1 MDTLIKTLETKD
13 FEIREN
19 VSFKTLTTYKT
30 GGICKYL
37 VSPKNID
44 SLIQLLR
51 ILKNSNI
58 NYKVL
63 GNGSNILVSDDT
75 FNGVVIKLDKLND
88 LEINGKTVTVGAGH
102 SLISLSLI
110 CSNKGLSGLEWASG
124 IPGTVGGAV
133 YMNAGAY
140 LKSVSDSLIEIK
152 VLDNELNIVTIKNE
166 ELGFGYRKSN
176 LMDNKFIVL
185 SANFMLE
192 EGEKDEI
199 LKVIKDRKE
208 RRMSS
213 QPLEYPSAGSV
224 FRNPEGDYA
233 GRLVEECGL
242 KGKQIGGAQISEKH
256 ANFVINKGNA
266 TSSDIKSLIELA
278 KSEVYEKFNIEL
290 KVEQEFFNWE

>member
-213 QPLEYPSAGSV
+213 QPLEYPSAGSI

-256 ANFVINKGNA
+256 ANFVINKDNA
-266 TSSDIKSLIELA
+266 TSSDIKQLIELA
-278 KSEVYEKFNIEL
+278 KSEVYKKFNIEL

>member
-88 LEINGKTVTVGAGH
+88 LEINEKTVTAGAGH

-152 VLDNELNIVTIKNE
+152 ALDNELNVVTIKKE
-166 ELGFGYRKSN
+166 KLGFGYRKSN
-176 LMDNKFIVL
+176 LMENKFIVL
-185 SANFMLE
+185 SASFMLE
-192 EGEKDEI
+192 DGEKDEI

-208 RRMSS
+208 RRMTS

-242 KGKQIGGAQISEKH
+242 KGKTIGGAQISEKH

-266 TSSDIKSLIELA
+266 TSNDIKELIELA
-278 KSEVYEKFNIEL
+278 KSEVYKKFNIEL

>member
-1 MDTLIKTLETKD
+1 MDTLINTLETTN
-13 FEIREN
+13 FEIKEN

-37 VSPKNID
+37 VSPKNVE
-44 SLIQLLR
+44 SLIELIK

-63 GNGSNILVSDDT
+63 GNGSNVLVSDDT

-88 LEINGKTVTVGAGH
+88 LEFNGTTVTVGAGH
-102 SLISLSLI
+102 SLISLSLT

-140 LKSVSDSLIEIK
+140 LKSVADSLIEIK
-152 VLDNELNIVTIKNE
+152 ALDNNLNVVTITNK

-185 SANFMLE
+185 SASFMLE
-192 EGEKDEI
+192 DGEKDEI

-242 KGKQIGGAQISEKH
+242 KGKTIGGAQISEKH
-256 ANFVINKGNA
+256 ANFVINKDNA
-266 TSSDIKSLIELA
+266 TSNDIKELIELA
-278 KSEVYEKFNIEL
+278 KSEVYKKFNIEL

>member
-1 MDTLIKTLETKD
+1 MDTVINTLETTNFDIK
-13 FEIREN
+13 EN

-37 VSPKNID
+37 VSPKNVE
-44 SLIQLLR
+44 SLIELIK

-58 NYKVL
+58 DYKIL
-63 GNGSNILVSDDT
+63 GNGSNILVSDET

-88 LEINGKTVTVGAGH
+88 LEINDTTITVGAGH
-102 SLISLSLI
+102 SLISLALT

-140 LKSVSDSLIEIK
+140 LKSVSDFLIEIK
-152 VLDNELNIVTIKNE
+152 MLDNDLSIKTLKCE
-166 ELGFGYRKSN
+166 ELGFSYRKSN
-176 LMDNKFIVL
+176 LMDNKYIVL
-185 SANFMLE
+185 SATFKLVD
-192 EGEKDEI
+192 GEKDEI

-256 ANFVINKGNA
+256 ANFVINKDNA
-266 TSSDIKSLIELA
+266 TSSDIKFLIELA
-278 KSEVYEKFNIEL
+278 KSEVYKKFNIEL
-290 KVEQEFFNWE
+290 KIEQEFFNWE

>member
-1 MDTLIKTLETKD
+1 MDTLIKTLETKN

-75 FNGVVIKLDKLND
+75 FNGVIIKLDKLND
-88 LEINGKTVTVGAGH
+88 LEINEKTVTVGAGH
-102 SLISLSLI
+102 SLISLSLT
-110 CSNKGLSGLEWASG
+110 CSNKGLSGLEWLSG

-140 LKSVSDSLIEIK
+140 LKSISDSLIEIK
-152 VLDNELNIVTIKNE
+152 VLDNELNVKTLKNE

-185 SANFMLE
+185 SASFMLE

-208 RRMSS
+208 RRITS

-242 KGKQIGGAQISEKH
+242 KGKTIGGAQISEKH
-256 ANFVINKGNA
+256 ANFVINKDNA
-266 TSSDIKSLIELA
+266 TSNDIKQLIELA
-278 KSEVYEKFNIEL
+278 KSEVYKKFNIEL

>member
-1 MDTLIKTLETKD
+1 MDTVINTLETTNFDIK
-13 FEIREN
+13 EN

-30 GGICKYL
+30 GGMCKYL
-37 VSPKNID
+37 VSPKNVE
-44 SLIQLLR
+44 SLIELIK

-58 NYKVL
+58 NYKIL
-63 GNGSNILVSDDT
+63 GNGSNVLVSDET

-88 LEINGKTVTVGAGH
+88 LEINETTVTVGAGH
-102 SLISLSLI
+102 SLISLVLT

-124 IPGTVGGAV
+124 IPGTVGGAI

-140 LKSVSDSLIEIK
+140 LKSVSDSLVEIK
-152 VLDNELNIVTIKNE
+152 VLDNNLNVVTIKNE
-166 ELGFGYRKSN
+166 DLGFAYRKSN
-176 LMDNKFIVL
+176 LMDNKYIVL
-185 SANFMLE
+185 SATFKLVD
-192 EGEKDEI
+192 GEKEEI

-256 ANFVINKGNA
+256 ANFVINKDNA

-278 KSEVYEKFNIEL
+278 KSEVYKKFNIEL

>member
-124 IPGTVGGAV
+124 IPGTIGGAV

-152 VLDNELNIVTIKNE
+152 ALDNELNIVTIKNE

-185 SANFMLE
+185 SASFMLE
-192 EGEKDEI
+192 DGEKDEI

-208 RRMSS
+208 RRITS

-242 KGKQIGGAQISEKH
+242 KGKTIGGAQISEKH

>member
-37 VSPKNID
+37 VSPKNVEY
-44 SLIQLLR
+44 LIELIK

-58 NYKVL
+58 NYKIL
-63 GNGSNILVSDDT
+63 GNGSNVLVSDDT
-75 FNGVVIKLDKLND
+75 FNGVVIKLNKLND
-88 LEINGKTVTVGAGH
+88 LEINGMTVTMGAGH
-102 SLISLSLI
+102 SLISLALT

-152 VLDNELNIVTIKNE
+152 ALDNELNVVTIKKE
-166 ELGFGYRKSN
+166 KLGFGYRKSN
-176 LMDNKFIVL
+176 LMENKFIVL
-185 SANFMLE
+185 SASFMLE
-192 EGEKDEI
+192 DGEKDEI

-242 KGKQIGGAQISEKH
+242 KGKTIGGAQISEKH

-266 TSSDIKSLIELA
+266 TSNDIKELIELA
-278 KSEVYEKFNIEL
+278 KSEVYKKFNIEL

>member
-1 MDTLIKTLETKD
+1 MDTLINTLETTN
-13 FEIREN
+13 FEIKEN

-37 VSPKNID
+37 VSPKNVE
-44 SLIQLLR
+44 SLIELIK

-63 GNGSNILVSDDT
+63 GNGSNVLVSDDT

-88 LEINGKTVTVGAGH
+88 LEFNGTTVTVGAGH
-102 SLISLSLI
+102 SLISLSLT

-152 VLDNELNIVTIKNE
+152 ALDNELNVVTIKKE
-166 ELGFGYRKSN
+166 KLGFGYRKSN

-185 SANFMLE
+185 SASFMLE
-192 EGEKDEI
+192 DGEKDEI

-242 KGKQIGGAQISEKH
+242 KGKTIGGAQISEKH
-256 ANFVINKGNA
+256 ANFVINKDNA
-266 TSSDIKSLIELA
+266 TSNDIKELIELA
-278 KSEVYEKFNIEL
+278 KSEVYKKFNIEL

>member
-124 IPGTVGGAV
+124 IPGTIGGAV

-152 VLDNELNIVTIKNE
+152 ALDNELNIVTIKNE

-185 SANFMLE
+185 SASFMLE

-208 RRMSS
+208 RRITS

-242 KGKQIGGAQISEKH
+242 KGKTIGGAQISEKH